1 MRRYNI
7 VSRILL
13 ILTVITFA
21 LAAPAL
27 VQDKHQTCVDVVAV
41 PEDVITVLGKRTREE
56 EMNLLWRY
64 YNNVWRNR
72 NPAVIH
78 LQEPAPPPNVPPPN
92 PAEVHVPEVHA
103 PPPNPAGVQVPEAHV
118 PPQGPADSDH
128 ESMESDD
135 NAPPAIPEEGST
147 ESEDWHAPPSVQP
160 RVVDIGVRRGPFV
173 SDLECAER
181 GVPVREY

>member
-13 ILTVITFA
+13 ILTVITFV
-21 LAAPAL
+21 LGAPVL
-27 VQDKHQTCVDVVAV
+27 VQDKRQACVDVVHV

-56 EMNLLWRY
+56 EMNMLWRY

-72 NPAVIH
+72 NPAAIH

-103 PPPNPAGVQVPEAHV
+103 PPPNLAEV
-118 PPQGPADSDH
+118 QGPD
-128 ESMESDD
+128 
-135 NAPPAIPEEGST
+135 
-147 ESEDWHAPPSVQP
+147 V
-160 RVVDIGVRRGPFV
+160 
-173 SDLECAER
+173 
-181 GVPVREY
+181 